1 MDIVTAVRVAGE
13 LVRLAQIGDAVDGKT
28 SAFQLGSGA
37 ARAGGAYQFTEFKT
51 ALQDC
56 IQALFAVPDYIAGFV
71 AIGQG
76 FIVVDLIAEVT
87 FGVAQIVAVVG
98 LKAFRRT
105 PFSNG
110 GVLVFINVVGVFAII
125 LLQRRVLTSR
135 LQFAV
140 QFRILTGD
148 VELAVG
154 IHGQHKA
161 GSPLYQVVFAQVQIP
176 ENQQPVF
183 DLGARHQMIFGK
195 DRQVG
200 IIPAAVGAHCGMP
213 DGIAVLV
220 GDLAVINHTT
230 HTIRVEDV
238 FCRIQVINGPFDT
251 GFAMGRSSGNFPVF
265 IILGHRVGAQLIQIG
280 FRQDDLAQNSI
291 ILKHIILGNHGV
303 AVFVVCEAGAV
314 SHIGAASI
322 LRLIVDS
329 DGSFLPIT
337 GQQLG
342 AASITGGDVGIVV
355 GVIQPDHA
363 AIIVRCN

>member
-1 MDIVTAVRVAGE
+1 MDIVAAVRVAGE

-37 ARAGGAYQFTEFKT
+37 ARASGTYQFTEFKT

-56 IQALFAVPDYIAGFV
+56 IQALFAFPDYIAGFV
-71 AIGQG
+71 TIGQG

-105 PFSNG
+105 SFSNG

-213 DGIAVLV
+213 DGVTILI
-220 GDLAVINHTT
+220 GDLAVVNHTT
-230 HTIRVEDV
+230 HTIRVENILGGIKV
-238 FCRIQVINGPFDT
+238 VYGPFNA
-251 GFAMGRSSGNFPVF
+251 GFAMGRSTGNFPVLATF
-265 IILGHRVGAQLIQIG
+265 GHRCGAQLIQVR
-280 FRQDDLAQNSI
+280 FYQDNLTQHTI
-291 ILKHIILGNHGV
+291 ILEDTILRGHGV
-303 AVFVVCEAGAV
+303 TVFVVCTAC
-314 SHIGAASI
+314 
-322 LRLIVDS
+322 
-329 DGSFLPIT
+329 T
-337 GQQLG
+337 
-342 AASITGGDVGIVV
+342 
-355 GVIQPDHA
+355 
-363 AIIVRCN
+363 VR